1 MQGKTAQEEGIA
13 ALKALYAAGGFTI
26 ADRKYSFSK
35 MPFKLGKKIYA
46 YFTVIAPT
54 LETGNLS
61 FLDSLKFENE
71 IEPLLMQ
78 YVLMNGFKL
87 DTIAEHFDEFPADY
101 TQFVMTSIQG
111 FASPFL
117 PESAISSPLTV
128 AENQPSILK
137 KPM

>member
-1 MQGKTAQEEGIA
+1 MQDKTAQEKGIA

-26 ADRKYSFSK
+26 EDRKYAFSK
-35 MPFKLGKKIYA
+35 MPFKLGKKVYA
-46 YFTVIAPT
+46 YFTVIAGT
-54 LETGNLS
+54 IESGNLS
-61 FLDSLKFENE
+61 FLDTPKFENE

-78 YVLMNGFKL
+78 YVLMNGFKV
-87 DTIAEHFDEFPADY
+87 DTLPNHFDEFPADY

-117 PESAISSPLTV
+117 PESNTSSPST
-128 AENQPSILK
+128 AQESQPSTLK